1 MPASK
6 QEDPAAQPVAE
17 VKKSH
22 YADIPPQRYEVSWL
36 SGHVETVI
44 AHQVSWPNNFANLFL
59 GAARPARIQFHAEVD
74 GRWTLQ
80 LSALED
86 DLRTVRNITND
97 ELIVPGGTR

>member
-1 MPASK
+1 MPTSK
-6 QEDPAAQPVAE
+6 QEDPAVQPVAE
-17 VKKSH
+17 VKPSLWSG
-22 YADIPPQRYEVSWL
+22 IPPQRYEVTWL

-44 AHQVSWPNNFANLFL
+44 AHQVSWPNNSADLFL
-59 GAARPARIQFHAEVD
+59 GAARPVRIQFHAEVD

-97 ELIVPGGTR
+97 ELIVPGGAL